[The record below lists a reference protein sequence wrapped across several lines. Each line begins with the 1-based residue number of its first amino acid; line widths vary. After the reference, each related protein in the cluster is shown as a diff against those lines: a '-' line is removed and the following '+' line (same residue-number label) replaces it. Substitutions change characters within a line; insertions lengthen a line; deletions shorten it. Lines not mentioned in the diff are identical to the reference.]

1 MVNRTSD
8 TTQNSATRAVVP
20 ASVIETDVIETDV
33 IETDVVETDVVETD
47 PEESPQGETAGVPG
61 GEDPTPVM
69 AFTLIDG
76 GASAD
81 EVEYPED
88 ADDLGWTSLGGSV
101 RAGSTDRRSAA
112 PTVGGSSLRRILGT
126 GGANQQAVQTD
137 ATDLDDTAS
146 TGSGRED
153 GSSLLRPH
161 PAEDRLGN
169 EFTRVPSTVG
179 RRHPSARRLGG
190 RNR

>member
-8 TTQNSATRAVVP
+8 TTQNSTTRAVDP
-20 ASVIETDVIETDV
+20 SSVIDTDVIENDV
-33 IETDVVETDVVETD
+33 IDTDVVETDVVETD
-47 PEESPQGETAGVPG
+47 PEESPQGETAGVPS

-69 AFTLIDG
+69 AFTLIAG

-81 EVEYPED
+81 EVEHPED
-88 ADDLGWTSLGGSV
+88 ADDTGWTSLRASV
-101 RAGSTDRRSAA
+101 QAGSTERRSAA

-126 GGANQQAVQTD
+126 GGANQQAVETD
-137 ATDLDDTAS
+137 APDLDDTPS
-146 TGSGRED
+146 TGWERED

-169 EFTRVPSTVG
+169 EFTRVPSAVG
-179 RRHPSARRLGG
+179 RRHPSARRFGG
-190 RNR
+190 RKR